1 MQTLYRADFEAMER
15 RYRATFFNTLSG
27 YKSISLV
34 GTASAQPNLAIFNSV
49 FHVGANPAA
58 LGLVFR
64 PDTVER
70 HTLNNI
76 LDQGRY
82 TINHI
87 TPAFFR
93 KAHQTSAKYPAQVSE
108 FEACGLTPVF
118 REGNPAPYVGESPVQ
133 IGLSFAERIDIR
145 LNGTI
150 IIVGTIT
157 DVSLDTT
164 FVEYDGYVRLEDL
177 GTITSLGLDAY
188 FTTSVLGRLPYA
200 RVDNPEI

>member
-1 MQTLYRADFEAMER
+1 MQTLHRADFDAMER

-34 GTASAQPNLAIFNSV
+34 GTMGDHPNLAIFNSV
-49 FHVGANPAA
+49 FHVGANPAS

-76 LDQGRY
+76 LQTGRY

-93 KAHQTSAKYPAQVSE
+93 QAHQTSAKYPAQVSE
-108 FEACGLTPVF
+108 FEACGLSPVF

-133 IGLSFAERIDIR
+133 IGMAFEERLEIK

-150 IIVGTIT
+150 LILGTIT

-164 FVEYDGYVRLEDL
+164 FVECDGFVRLEDL

-188 FTTSVLGRLPYA
+188 FTTTGLGRLPYA
-200 RVDNPEI
+200 QVEKPVL

>member
-93 KAHQTSAKYPAQVSE
+93 QAHQTSAKYPAQVSE

>member
-93 KAHQTSAKYPAQVSE
+93 QAHQTSAKYPAQVSE

-164 FVEYDGYVRLEDL
+164 FVEYDGFVRLEDL

-188 FTTSVLGRLPYA
+188 FTTSGLGRLPYA
-200 RVDNPEI
+200 RVDNPVI

>member
-1 MQTLYRADFEAMER
+1 MQTLYRDDFEAMER

-93 KAHQTSAKYPAQVSE
+93 QAHQTSAKYPAQVSE

-150 IIVGTIT
+150 IVVGTIT

-164 FVEYDGYVRLEDL
+164 FVEYDGFVRLEDL

-188 FTTSVLGRLPYA
+188 FTTSGLGRLPYA
-200 RVDNPEI
+200 RVDNAVI

>member
-34 GTASAQPNLAIFNSV
+34 GTASSQANLAIFNSV
-49 FHVGANPAA
+49 FHVGAHPAA

-76 LDQGRY
+76 LDNGRY

-93 KAHQTSAKYPAQVSE
+93 QAHQTSAKYPEQVSE

-133 IGLSFAERIDIR
+133 IGMSFAERIDIR

-164 FVEYDGYVRLEDL
+164 FVESDGFVRLEDL

-188 FTTSVLGRLPYA
+188 FTTHGLGRLPYA
-200 RVDNPEI
+200 QVDNPVI